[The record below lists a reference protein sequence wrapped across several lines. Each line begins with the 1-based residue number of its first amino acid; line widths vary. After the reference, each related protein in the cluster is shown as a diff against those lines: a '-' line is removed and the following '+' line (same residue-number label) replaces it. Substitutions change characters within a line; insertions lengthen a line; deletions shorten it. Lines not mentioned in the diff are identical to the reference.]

1 MSYNVVYDST
11 RSNLWWWLTES
22 PILILGLLFVWLI
35 LRALWRSPERPT
47 HQRLLLGTVLV
58 LACVGGLWRLG
69 YRYYVSRHFY
79 RYYGSYHTI
88 EGGVTNYKTFSTE
101 RSVGER
107 FEVSGVRFGYIDS
120 FQWKCFHKAAANG
133 GPIHEGVPVRIS
145 YATLNLA
152 PCIVKLEVAREA
164 R

>member
-22 PILILGLLFVWLI
+22 PILILGLFFVWLI

-47 HQRLLLGTVLV
+47 QRLLLATVLV

-69 YRYYVSRHFY
+69 YRYSVSRHFY

-88 EGGVTNYKTFSTE
+88 KGVVKNYKTFSTQ
-101 RSVGER
+101 RRVGER
-107 FEVSGVRFGYIDS
+107 FEVGGVRFGYIDS
-120 FQWKCFHKAAANG
+120 FQWKCFHNAAANG

-145 YATLNLA
+145 YATRNLT